1 MSKNTISIILVVILA
16 VALSL
21 GGVWLKNSYDFAQQ
35 KIDDRTNYK
44 TIKKVEDE
52 ARAMIASYTA
62 DKLRYEQYSAS
73 SSAEQQ
79 SWAEQAKIRANTT
92 AARYNEFVL
101 KNSFIFKENIPED
114 IARELS
120 YLE

>member
-62 DKLRYEQYSAS
+62 D
-73 SSAEQQ
+73 
-79 SWAEQAKIRANTT
+79 
-92 AARYNEFVL
+92 
-101 KNSFIFKENIPED
+101 
-114 IARELS
+114 
-120 YLE
+120 